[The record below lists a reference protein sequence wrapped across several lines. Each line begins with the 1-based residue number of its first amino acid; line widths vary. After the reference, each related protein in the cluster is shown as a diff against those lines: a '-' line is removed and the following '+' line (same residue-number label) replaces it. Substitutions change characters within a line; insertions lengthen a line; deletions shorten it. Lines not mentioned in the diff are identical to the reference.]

1 MLRGPRSARPGMVS
15 DKPMDSLKHRVIVV
29 TGAAGGLGSAVARR
43 LGSHGAKLL
52 LVDSG
57 TDVDGRGRDPSRL
70 EALGR
75 ELPEALL
82 DTTDVRDKGA
92 IAHLL
97 SRAESA
103 LGPIDGV
110 VHAAGFQ
117 REATVVKCSEDDLM
131 DLLDGHVRTSF
142 AVVRGA
148 AERMTRD
155 GRPGSIVLFTS
166 PSAFF
171 GVARQAASAASA
183 AAIAALVRTSAL
195 ELRKHGVRINAVAPT
210 ARTRL
215 NEDTPMFKSI
225 RADSMTAEQVAPLVC
240 YLLAEEANAVSGEW
254 IGSAGGRH
262 YALMAREATGA
273 FLGPI
278 HDEAAIAASFGEI
291 VRP

>member
-1 MLRGPRSARPGMVS
+1 MVS
-15 DKPMDSLKHRVIVV
+15 DKPMDSLKHRVILV

-43 LGSHGAKLL
+43 LAAHGAKLL
-52 LVDSG
+52 LVDAG
-57 TDVDGRGRDPSRL
+57 TDTDGRGADPTRI
-70 EALGR
+70 EALGK
-75 ELPEALL
+75 ELPGALVDASNVRDRGAVARLL
-82 DTTDVRDKGA
+82 D
-92 IAHLL
+92 
-97 SRAESA
+97 RAEA
-103 LGPIDGV
+103 ELGPIDGV
-110 VHAAGFQ
+110 VHAAGFL
-117 REATVVKCSEDDLM
+117 RESTVAKCTEDDLM
-131 DLLDGHVRTSF
+131 DVLDGHVRTSF
-142 AVVRGA
+142 AFVRSA
-148 AERMTRD
+148 SERMIRD
-155 GRPGSIVLFTS
+155 SRSGSVVLFTS

-195 ELRKHGVRINAVAPT
+195 ELRKYGVRVNAVAPT

-225 RADSMTAEQVAPLVC
+225 RPDSMTAEQVAPLVC
-240 YLLAEEANAVSGEW
+240 YLLADEAKEVSGEW
-254 IGSAGGRH
+254 LGSAGGRH

>member
-1 MLRGPRSARPGMVS
+1 
-15 DKPMDSLKHRVIVV
+15 MDSLKHRVILV
-29 TGAAGGLGSAVARR
+29 TGAAGGLGAAVARR
-43 LGSHGAKLL
+43 LASHGARLL

-57 TDVDGRGRDPSRL
+57 TGPDGRGTDPTRI
-70 EALGR
+70 EELGR
-75 ELPEALL
+75 ELSGAIV
-82 DTTDVRDKGA
+82 DASDVRERGA
-92 IAHLL
+92 IARLL
-97 SRAESA
+97 DRAESE

-110 VHAAGFQ
+110 VHAAGFH
-117 REATVVKCSEDDLM
+117 RESTVAKCTDDDLM
-131 DLLDGHVRTSF
+131 DVLDAHVRTSF

-148 AERMTRD
+148 SERMTRD
-155 GRPGSIVLFTS
+155 SRPGSIVLFTS

-195 ELRKHGVRINAVAPT
+195 ELRKFGVRVNAVAPT

-215 NEDTPMFKSI
+215 NAETPMFKSI
-225 RADSMTAEQVAPLVC
+225 RPDSMTAEQVAPLVC
-240 YLLAEEANAVSGEW
+240 YLLADEAREVSGEW